1 MAEYFRDHRGQD
13 VLLLIYDICF
23 TQASLEVSALF
34 GRIPFAMGHH
44 PTMVT
49 DMGTM
54 QELITTIK
62 KGSISSV

>member
-1 MAEYFRDHRGQD
+1 M
-13 VLLLIYDICF
+13 LLLIYDICF